1 MIIGDIMNRLEGQNQ
16 IFSLIK
22 DYYLK
27 NGKIDSSDIYK
38 IITEF
43 GFTDEEKVMRVKK
56 SLFNFKGIIKT
67 RGLIADNEDI
77 SFIPFSYSSL
87 SNDELETALK
97 LYISVDSKSLSL
109 SYSKIRNFVS
119 KQEIKSNNKA
129 RNRVTND
136 DIVLRI
142 PKMDDVEKVRSF
154 IKNDTSLRNN
164 IKHSNPFLVQD
175 ELGIC
180 YSMDGVSTSV
190 NNELSILLN
199 SFMKECNG
207 NLNMFNR
214 DNFKQYLKN
223 KRTKFYIDYPQM
235 SLYYP
240 ESNRINN
247 LILLSMDDDFDYKKM
262 KEYTLMIQSLKDS
275 LKRVNISSLISIV
288 YNNLI
293 KKYSRVDT
301 INKICNID
309 SIQENDFDTPFLYIL
324 SKMYLTTDLVVNYL
338 STMSYEDMERN
349 NKKSV

>member
-190 NNELSILLN
+190 NNELSIFKLLVL
-199 SFMKECNG
+199 C
-207 NLNMFNR
+207 
-214 DNFKQYLKN
+214 
-223 KRTKFYIDYPQM
+223 
-235 SLYYP
+235 
-240 ESNRINN
+240 
-247 LILLSMDDDFDYKKM
+247 
-262 KEYTLMIQSLKDS
+262 
-275 LKRVNISSLISIV
+275 
-288 YNNLI
+288 
-293 KKYSRVDT
+293 
-301 INKICNID
+301 CC
-309 SIQENDFDTPFLYIL
+309 
-324 SKMYLTTDLVVNYL
+324 
-338 STMSYEDMERN
+338 
-349 NKKSV
+349 